1 MTKPDFSGETK
12 SLFEVEE
19 KVLKF
24 WDEQNIFQKS
34 LDKNPKENIFSF
46 YDGPPFITGIP
57 HYATLLPSIA
67 KDIIP
72 RYQTMQGK
80 YVRRI
85 WGWDTH
91 GLPAENQVE
100 KQLGLKV
107 KKDIEAL
114 GVDKFIA
121 ACRAYVGEVSDAW
134 KWYIDHIGRW
144 ADMDNAYRTDSL
156 EYMESVIWVFK
167 QLYDKGLIYR
177 GRRTSLY
184 CPRCAT
190 ALSKFEV
197 TMDDDSYRDVE
208 DPAVTVA
215 FKLITEDTYLLAWT
229 TTPWTLP
236 ANLGLAVDAKAEY
249 VKVTDGKNQYILAH
263 EALPRYSECDL
274 EILET
279 FKGQQLVGK
288 KFEPLY
294 SFLPTNAKTDFQIYP
309 ADFVA
314 MDEGTGIVH
323 IAPGFGEEDTKLGE
337 QVGLS
342 LHETVDEAG
351 HFIAEV
357 KPWAGMYYKKA
368 NPLISAELLK
378 RGLLFKEEVITH
390 SYPHCYRCSTP
401 LIYKAQVSWYM
412 SIEPLRAEL
421 LKTNQDI
428 NWVPKHFGDKRFAHN
443 VATAPD
449 WSISR
454 TRYWGTPLPVWETE
468 DGEIFVPESIA
479 QLEKLS
485 GQKVA
490 DLHRPK
496 IDEVVLTLPSGKKAH
511 RIKEVL
517 DVWFESGSMPYG
529 QDHFPFEHEKEFEA
543 HFPTDFIIEYTGQ
556 LRGWFYYLHVL
567 ANALK
572 GGIAFKNVAVTGVLM
587 GNDGRKMSK
596 SYGNYPDPRGT
607 IEKFGAESLRLYFMG
622 SKIMAGEDLAI
633 SEDDIREQ
641 SRLLNV
647 WHNALKYYLTYAGV
661 ANFSGIISG
670 GEAFSGG
677 PSRTT
682 SGQGLALAKSEEERE
697 SRESAGTRGLV
708 PNRNGFAVTVLD
720 RWIIARLEEAIKEYA
735 EGLDKF
741 DFQAST
747 KAIRPFIEDLST
759 WYIRRSRDRF
769 VAGDEAALATLGQVL
784 LHSAIAFAPTLPFT
798 GEYFYQQLGGKLESV
813 HLEDYPT
820 VDESVLN
827 QEKETIEVMQTVR
840 EVASIAHMQRAE
852 AKMPLR
858 QPLSSLVVGGSQDLA
873 NREDLIEV
881 LRDEMNVESVEFGQ
895 ETRINTELTPELQS
909 EGRYREL
916 ARKLQ
921 EARKQAG
928 LKVGELASF
937 HFFTR
942 DDELRSLIE
951 KHSAELSKAVSLRS
965 IEPISDSAN
974 LSKLDS
980 EELAYIF
987 K

>member
-1 MTKPDFSGETK
+1 MSKPDFSADTK

-24 WDEQNIFQKS
+24 WEDQNIFQKS
-34 LDKNPKENIFSF
+34 LDKNPRENIFSF

-72 RYQTMQGK
+72 RYQTMKGK

-121 ACRAYVGEVSDAW
+121 ACRSYVGEVSDAW

-144 ADMDNAYRTDSL
+144 ADMENAYRTDSL

-208 DPAVTVA
+208 DPAVTIA
-215 FKLITEDTYLLAWT
+215 FRLLGDEVYLLAWT

-249 VKVTDGKNQYILAH
+249 VKVTDGKKQYILAH
-263 EALPRYSECDL
+263 EALPRYADRDFK
-274 EILET
+274 ILET
-279 FKGQQLVGK
+279 FKGQQLVGQ

-294 SFLPTNAKTDFQIYP
+294 SFLPTNPETDFQVYS

-337 QVGLS
+337 KVGLS
-342 LHETVDEAG
+342 LHETVDDAG
-351 HFIAEV
+351 HFVAEV

-368 NPLISAELLK
+368 NPLISAELLA

-421 LKTNQDI
+421 LKTNKDI

-443 VATAPD
+443 VTNAPD

-468 DGEIFVPESIA
+468 DGEIFVPGSINE
-479 QLEKLS
+479 LEKLS
-485 GQKVA
+485 GQKIN

-496 IDEVVLTLPSGKKAH
+496 IDEVVLTLPNGKNAH

-529 QDHFPFEHEKEFEA
+529 QDHYPFENEKVFEQ

-647 WHNALKYYLTYAGV
+647 FHNSLKYYLTYAGV
-661 ANFSGIISG
+661 ANFSGNNSE
-670 GEAFSGG
+670 GEV
-677 PSRTT
+677 
-682 SGQGLALAKSEEERE
+682 
-697 SRESAGTRGLV
+697 SAV
-708 PNRNGFAVTVLD
+708 EPTVLD
-720 RWIIARLEEAIKEYA
+720 RWIVVRLEEAIKEYSEA
-735 EGLDKF
+735 LDKY
-741 DFQAST
+741 DFQSST
-747 KAIRPFIEDLST
+747 KAIRPLIEDLST

-769 VAGDEAALATLGQVL
+769 VAGDQAALATLGQVL
-784 LHSAIAFAPTLPFT
+784 LRSAIAFAPTIPFT
-798 GEYFYQQLGGKLESV
+798 SEYFYQQLGGKLESI
-813 HLEDYPT
+813 HLEDYPI
-820 VDESVLN
+820 VDEKALK
-827 QEKETIEVMQTVR
+827 QEKETIEVMRTVR

-852 AKMPLR
+852 AKLPLR
-858 QPLSSLVVGGSQDLA
+858 QPLSCLTVGGAQDLA
-873 NREDLIEV
+873 QREDLIEV
-881 LRDEMNVESVEFGQ
+881 LRDELNVESVEFGQ
-895 ETRINTELTPELQS
+895 ETRIDTKLTPELQI
-909 EGRYREL
+909 EGRYRDL

-937 HFFTR
+937 HYFTR
-942 DDELRSLIE
+942 DDELRDLIE
-951 KHSAELSKAVSLRS
+951 KHSSELAKTVSLRS
-965 IEPISDSAN
+965 IEPIADSAT
-974 LSKLDS
+974 LTKLDG
-980 EELAYIF
+980 EELAYRF
-987 K
+987 E